1 MAAAKT
7 PTIVDRWEEGGA
19 GDGEREREEREDKI
33 AEKVDDVPGRQE
45 KKKKRIQG

>member
-19 GDGEREREEREDKI
+19 GDGEREKREDKI
-33 AEKVDDVPGRQE
+33 AEKVDDAPGRQ
-45 KKKKRIQG
+45 KKKRIQG